1 VLKPAIDDDSVCASD
16 VMTRHARRD
25 FGRTGFREVTLEV
38 FNQGTETCR
47 YTICHVWRVA
57 DDACS
62 SLLFLTEPRALAGT
76 GVITIEHPNDESMHI
91 WLRLRTAAQP
101 IAIDPSRSV
110 QHVLGTDFTFED
122 LRFWLPFR
130 ALQIADVSWHQY
142 EGVAACLV
150 RASRSSP
157 LARWPD
163 LRLLLHGTHWFPLSI
178 EWLDEGSGGP
188 VKLYSARRLRQVD
201 GVWTPTVISVARP
214 AHGYSSRMTMK
225 RAAHRID
232 VDPALFDPAALNDLS
247 PITFEAWRARST
259 DCADAAAP
267 GD

>member
-1 VLKPAIDDDSVCASD
+1 MRPALEDDSLCASD
-16 VMTRHARRD
+16 VMSHHARRD
-25 FGRTGFREVTLEV
+25 FGRTGFRDVTMQV

-62 SLLFLTEPRALAGT
+62 SLLFLTAPQALAGT
-76 GVITIEHPNDESMHI
+76 GVIAIEHPNEEAMQI
-91 WLRLRTAAQP
+91 WLRLRTSAQP
-101 IAIDPSRSV
+101 IAFEASRSV

-122 LRFWLPFR
+122 LRFWLPLR
-130 ALQIADVSWHQY
+130 ALQIAHASWQRH

-157 LARWPD
+157 HARWPD
-163 LRLLLHGTHWFPLSI
+163 LRLWLHGTHWLPLSI
-178 EWLDEGSGGP
+178 EWFDESPGGP
-188 VKLYSARRLRQVD
+188 AKVYSAGRLQQVD
-201 GVWTPTVISVARP
+201 GVWTPTVVSVARP

-232 VDPALFDPAALNDLS
+232 VDPALFDPATLNDIS
-247 PITFEAWRARST
+247 AMTFETWRARST
-259 DCADAAAP
+259 DCADAATP